1 MKHTR
6 YLVLTCLLLTA
17 CGKSFLDISPEQ
29 FQKEGNYFKT
39 ADQFVQALNGAY
51 APLQGLFTGSHWV
64 MTEMRSDNTSYQK
77 NTGDAS
83 GFAREELDE
92 FREQDDNNFVY
103 AYFNYSYNGIAR
115 CNTVLDHLS
124 GATIDAT
131 IKTQITGQASFLRAF
146 YYFNL
151 VRAFGDIPLVTHE
164 VTSTNDAFNVA
175 ERKPAADIY
184 TQIIAD
190 AQTAIANLPDA
201 WTNAKDKGRAVKA
214 SAQTLLAEVY
224 LTQKQYNNAVPL
236 LRAVMQS
243 PNGYTLLPDYA
254 SLYTLANKNS
264 VESIFEIQYMEG
276 SSNEFSD
283 FMYQFA
289 PYNAGSGITGFG
301 LYTGSG
307 SGWNIPTQD
316 MLDAY
321 EAGDKRKDASI
332 SLTFTDPNT
341 SKIVPYVIKY
351 KTPHA
356 IRYQTASNFPVYRF
370 ADVLLMLAEC
380 LNEAGFA
387 ANGEAYTL
395 LNQVR
400 QRAGLLPKT
409 SGNANP
415 ALNVSTQEA
424 FRQAV
429 WQERRVE
436 LAFEDHRW
444 FDLLRTGQGTAIM
457 QAHAARE
464 KSLKAYLVPAAY
476 TSIKLIYQYPRR
488 EVQLMD

>member
-1 MKHTR
+1 MKNTK
-6 YLVLTCLLLTA
+6 YLLLLTCLLSA
-17 CGKSFLDISPEQ
+17 CGKGFLDISPEQ
-29 FQKEGNYFKT
+29 FQKEGNYFKN
-39 ADQFVQALNGAY
+39 ADQFNQAMNGAY
-51 APLQGLFTGSHWV
+51 APLQGLYTGSHWV

-77 NTGDAS
+77 NTSDAS
-83 GFAREELDE
+83 GFSREELDE
-92 FREQDDNNFVY
+92 FREQDDNSYVY
-103 AYFNYSYNGIAR
+103 SFFNYSYNGISR

-124 GATIDAT
+124 GASIDETVKA
-131 IKTQITGQASFLRAF
+131 QITGQASFLRAL

-151 VRAFGDIPLVTHE
+151 VRLYGDIPLTVHE
-164 VTSTNDAFNVA
+164 VTSTNGAFSIA
-175 ERKPAADIY
+175 DRKPAADVY

-190 AQTAIANLPDA
+190 AQAAIDNLPDA

-224 LTQKQYNNAVPL
+224 LTQKQYDKAIPL

-254 SLYTLANKNS
+254 SLYTLANENS
-264 VESIFEIQYMEG
+264 AESIFEVQYMEG
-276 SSNEFSD
+276 SSNEYSD

-307 SGWNIPTQD
+307 SGWNIPTQN

-332 SLTFTDPNT
+332 SLSFTDPNT
-341 SKIVPYVIKY
+341 NKVVPYVIKY

-356 IRYQTASNFPVYRF
+356 IRYQTGSNFPVYRF

-380 LNEAGFA
+380 LNETAFA

-400 QRAGLLPKT
+400 ARAGLAPKT
-409 SGNANP
+409 AGNANP
-415 ALNVSTQEA
+415 ALNVSSQEA

-444 FDLLRTGQGTAIM
+444 FDLLRTGQATAVM
-457 QAHAARE
+457 QAHAVEE
-464 KSLKAYLVPAAY
+464 KSLKSYLVPAAY
-476 TSIKLIYQYPRR
+476 TNIRPQYQYPRR
-488 EVQLMD
+488 EVQLMQ